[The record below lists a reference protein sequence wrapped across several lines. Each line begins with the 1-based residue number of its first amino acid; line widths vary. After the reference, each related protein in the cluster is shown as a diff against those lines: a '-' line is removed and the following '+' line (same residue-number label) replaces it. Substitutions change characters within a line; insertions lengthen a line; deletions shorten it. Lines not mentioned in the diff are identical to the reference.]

1 MIDEDDTGESVYG
14 DQAEDEGFAET

>member
-1 MIDEDDTGESVYG
+1 MIGEDDTGESVYG